1 MISSASKN
9 SKLISKDTAVLII
22 IDMQERL
29 VPVISGKEKVIH
41 NIIRLARFAEII
53 EIPVICTEQQKLGLT
68 LTEIRSALPVF
79 APIPKFEFN
88 CFGAS
93 DFKQKIRALGRTTLI
108 MTGIEA
114 HICVAQ
120 TALYA
125 VSNRYDVHV
134 VGDAISSRTEDN
146 RQVAVSRMSQSG
158 ITITSTEMLV
168 YELLEKAGTDTFKEV
183 LKLVK

>member
-9 SKLISKDTAVLII
+9 SNLISKDTAVLII

-29 VPVISGKEKVIH
+29 VPVISGKEQVID
-41 NIIRLARFAEII
+41 NVIRLARFAEII
-53 EIPVICTEQQKLGLT
+53 EIPVICTEQQKLGPT

-79 APIPKFEFN
+79 EPIPKFEFN

-93 DFKQKIRALGRTTLI
+93 DFTQKIKALGRNTLI
-108 MTGIEA
+108 ISGIEA

-120 TALYA
+120 TALHA
-125 VSNRYDVHV
+125 VSNQYDVHV
-134 VGDAISSRTEDN
+134 VSDAISSRTEDN
-146 RQVAVSRMSQSG
+146 RHVAVNRMSLSN